1 MKEAGLASYVSATD
15 AQALEGFQA
24 LGELEGILPALEPAH
39 AVGWLL
45 GGPLPEGST
54 VLVNLS
60 GRGDK
65 DMETVRRALGEPPS
79 DRPRRA

>member
-1 MKEAGLASYVSATD
+1 MKETGLASYVSATD
-15 AQALEGFQA
+15 SEALEGFQV
-24 LGELEGILPALEPAH
+24 LGRLEGILPALEPAH

-45 GGPLPEGST
+45 RRPLPDGST

-65 DMETVRRALGEPPS
+65 DLDTVRRALGEPPA
-79 DRPRRA
+79 DRHPRA